1 MVAAELVGPAFG
13 GSSDSAAQP
22 VAKADV
28 DWRQLVRPYTESQT
42 GFAVFQ
48 LVSTLAMWV
57 GCLTLMFA
65 TLGDIH
71 YAWTILLAF
80 PAGGL
85 AVRLFVL
92 FHDCC
97 HLSFLP
103 STRANEI
110 VGIILGP
117 FVFTSYHHW
126 RLEHNYHHAT
136 SGNLDKRGV
145 GDVPTFTLAQYEAF
159 SPLQKFGYRLLRNP
173 FLLFSVSAVFTFV
186 VLHRFWGPVAT
197 RREKLAVVLT
207 DLAVVAL
214 WGGLMYAVGPLA
226 FLKVIGPMTFISASS
241 GVWLFYVQH
250 QFPDTY
256 WRHADTWSY
265 KDAALKGSSFYNL
278 PAVLQYFAGNI
289 GFHHIHHLSPKVPNY
304 RLKECHRGVPEF
316 QVKGMTILESLA
328 CVRVN
333 LIDDK
338 TLRPL
343 SFGERPTT

>member
-1 MVAAELVGPAFG
+1 MVAAEMMAPDKRV
-13 GSSDSAAQP
+13 SSSTAARAAAP
-22 VAKADV
+22 ET
-28 DWRQLVRPYTESQT
+28 DWRQLVRPYTEAQV

-48 LVSTLAMWV
+48 LVTTLTMWL
-57 GCLTLMFA
+57 GCLALMFRS
-65 TLGDIH
+65 LGDIP
-71 YAWTILLAF
+71 YGVTLLLAL

-97 HLSFLP
+97 HMSFLP
-103 STRANEI
+103 SARANELIGTI
-110 VGIILGP
+110 VGPL
-117 FVFTSYHHW
+117 VFTSYHHW

-145 GDVPTFTLAQYEAF
+145 GDVPTITRGEYEAF
-159 SPLQKFGYRLLRNP
+159 SPIKKLGYRLLRNP

-186 VLHRFWGPVAT
+186 VLQRFWGPFAT
-197 RREKLAVVLT
+197 RREKVAVLLT
-207 DLAVVAL
+207 DIAVVAV
-214 WGGLMYAVGPLA
+214 WGGLMWAVGPMA
-226 FLKVIGPMTFISASS
+226 FLKVVGPMTLVSASS

-265 KDAALKGSSFYNL
+265 KDAALKGSSFYDL

-304 RLKECHRGVPEF
+304 RLKECHRGVAEF
-316 QVKGMTILESLA
+316 QVKGMTIRDSLA

-333 LIDDK
+333 LIDEE

-343 SFGERPTT
+343 SFGERSSAG